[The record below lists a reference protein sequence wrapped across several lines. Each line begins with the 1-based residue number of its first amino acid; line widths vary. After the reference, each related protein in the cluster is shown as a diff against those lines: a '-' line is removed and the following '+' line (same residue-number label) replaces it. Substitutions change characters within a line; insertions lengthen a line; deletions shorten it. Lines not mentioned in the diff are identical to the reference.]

1 MMRAVRVVPS
11 EYGQESDY
19 GRKERIV
26 IVGGGPA
33 GWAAAGELRRAA
45 FSGEVVV
52 IADEPLGP
60 YDRTACSKGL
70 INGHQ
75 LPKDIRLDLA
85 SAPDVQWRIGQRAV
99 GLDPVARR
107 VLLSGGEALAYDGL
121 VIATGSR
128 PTLPSW
134 WPSEPQPSLFPLHD
148 VSDATTLRHAFDSA
162 RKVAVVGGGLTGC
175 EVACASVAMARK
187 AVVVNSQQYLMPR
200 SLGEPIGA
208 LVTSAHHA
216 SGIETRLGRRVA
228 EAARYR
234 DSWRLVLDD
243 GDVLTADMVVLT
255 AGERPD
261 VDWLEGT
268 GLDISNGVRCDA
280 ALRAVGAE
288 GIVAAGALVHWPNL
302 RYGQELSRVGQWIAA
317 LEMGQAAAR
326 TLLSGR
332 DAAPATL
339 LPRFWSDQLGLRIQV
354 CGRLD
359 FPGEVGLTELRPG
372 RRHTARAGVVASYSH
387 NGRLTGV
394 VAVNAP
400 RAFTVASRMLA
411 AEPIPSYFDQPA
423 AVEEPAPAWAEQPA
437 VAEVA
442 MERPRLRAV

>member
-1 MMRAVRVVPS
+1 MMRNMRVVQS
-11 EYGQESDY
+11 EYGHDSDY
-19 GRKERIV
+19 GRTERIV

-52 IADEPLGP
+52 VADEPLGP

-75 LPKDIRLDLA
+75 LPKDIGLDLSA
-85 SAPDVQWRIGQRAV
+85 APDVQWRIGQRAV
-99 GLDPVARR
+99 GLDPNNRR

-134 WPSEPQPSLFPLHD
+134 WPSAPEPNLFPLHD
-148 VSDATTLRHAFDSA
+148 VQDATGLRHAFESA
-162 RKVAVVGGGLTGC
+162 RKVVVVGGGLTGC
-175 EVACASVAMARK
+175 EVACTSVAQARK
-187 AVVVNSQQYLMPR
+187 AVVINSQQYVMPR

-208 LVTSAHHA
+208 LVTA
-216 SGIETRLGRRVA
+216 SHQAAGIETRLGRRVA
-228 EAARYR
+228 EAARFR
-234 DSWRLVLDD
+234 GEWRVVLDD
-243 GDVLTADMVVLT
+243 GEIVTGDMVVLT

-280 ALRAVGAE
+280 SLRAVGVD
-288 GIVAAGALVHWPNL
+288 GVVAAGALVHWPNL
-302 RYGQELSRVGQWIAA
+302 RYGRDLSKVGQWIAA
-317 LEMGQAAAR
+317 LEMGQGAAR

-332 DAAPATL
+332 DAPPVPI

-372 RRHTARAGVVASYSH
+372 RKHTARAGVIASYSH

-411 AEPIPSYFDQPA
+411 AEPLPTFFDLPA
-423 AVEEPAPAWAEQPA
+423 EVEEPAPVWAGQPA
-437 VAEVA
+437 EVPF
-442 MERPRLRAV
+442 ERPRLRAV